1 MRRATLLLLLLLAG
15 AATAQEPVAKE
26 VARLR
31 AMAQRFAERGRTG
44 DALVQLEEALS
55 HDPASLDVLGDILGI
70 TAEDDDS
77 FTLWSHYFTRATM
90 DAKGKA
96 PRLRAAVQKR
106 VEPAVALT
114 RVRASALDRLATM
127 ARRLNRPRS
136 DALARYLFDLARLLV
151 RGAPLLEAAHLP
163 QFEEAVR
170 RCQPHP
176 ETVLTDLE
184 RGMRRCWVS
193 GKTADALHAARILHG
208 ACVQARRTMERV
220 KRLRALSDSATRL
233 IARYRATHRA
243 EHEPLTVQ
251 DLLAIPKQKR
261 PAWETEHADWAVPTV
276 VHSPLDMYRVE
287 SICGVRSTAMAAADV
302 EYHHRRLALWYGR
315 DPFRKVQGTVRL
327 CRTAAGLEGEGQP
340 FYWAPG
346 FQGGNVTTITVN
358 FANRQGMATMITH
371 ELTHRFDGAIYPRLP
386 SWLLEGRAVH
396 TGTCTLWPR
405 SDKLDERA
413 VSWGSFWQ
421 ANYKGYGRTKKLRE
435 LIEGTIEDYRDNYPA
450 GYSLWIYLS
459 RYRKARFGPRIEP
472 YLRSFKAKPGWPGV
486 KRFEDFFVD
495 GRDGRP
501 EKFEDLAKDLRE
513 FFGMANALDAGA
525 WKKGWQKSARAAAD
539 EATKVQRALR
549 KTGHNAELADPFD
562 RRILDHSNHPV
573 LRGRSDDPAFG
584 ERHALAAALW
594 FDAHGMP
601 KEALRAFV
609 WARAVDDM
617 TNANLRR
624 QARFH
629 RERGAPSQAW
639 LLRLAASEDP
649 GPVPGEVGPAH
660 AALAPFRQSLRAFEK
675 QYAASDR
682 PRADRAMRADR
693 MALERAVGIHSEETH
708 NRVKPRGVLT
718 SPPDCDPYLGVL
730 ARSLAEDVWDPSETV
745 VRGNWHV
752 AAPGLLV
759 LGRKTTKTTI
769 SGVTRDAGIRK
780 VFVRGTEWFEGTY
793 TLRVRVKLISAHL
806 GAAVVIGHTRGDRG
820 LVVNLGGGDW
830 AYAVGRKAKTAGF
843 RGIRVSLNDLRGYD
857 GGVSRMSRHVS
868 FRSPKQS
875 FLLTVRV
882 SDAFVRVRI
891 DDRDVLSHRSATDL
905 AVRGRIGFLLGS
917 GLVAFHRPE
926 VRRHRVVGPWNSCPC
941 EHGDEPIDISRTIR
955 IPWETWQGRRVLAI
969 PRDPLGSVL
978 LCYPDGDL
986 WKGAD
991 AARDAATIWRSLL
1004 GDQAAP
1010 LRLHVLHPAAKEG
1023 AQLPWGGL
1031 LGADH
1036 LHAHAGLPSVR
1047 EAWNSWM
1054 EAEQAK
1060 RVKRKKKRTKEE
1072 VLQKLLSEVQARSPW
1087 LMVDPRGVVRYQG
1100 LWIQPH
1106 FGGRYRELLQRLQGH

>member
-1 MRRATLLLLLLLAG
+1 MRRATLLLLLLAG
-15 AATAQEPVAKE
+15 ATPAQEPVEKE
-26 VARLR
+26 IARLR
-31 AMAQRFAERGRTG
+31 AMAQRFAERGRAG
-44 DALVQLEEALS
+44 DALAQLEEALS
-55 HDPASLDVLGDILGI
+55 HDPTSLEVLGDILGI
-70 TAEDDDS
+70 TADDDDS

-96 PRLRAAVQKR
+96 PRLPSAVQKR
-106 VEPAVALT
+106 VDPAVALT
-114 RVRASALDRLATM
+114 RLRANALDRLAAV

-136 DALARYLFDLARLLV
+136 DALARYLLGLARRLV
-151 RGAPLLEAAHLP
+151 RGAPLLEAAYLP
-163 QFEEAVR
+163 RFEEAVR
-170 RCQPHP
+170 HCQPDP

-208 ACVQARRTMERV
+208 ACVHARRTKERV
-220 KRLRALSDSATRL
+220 KRLRALSESATQL
-233 IARYRATHRA
+233 IGKYRAKHRA
-243 EHEPLTVQ
+243 EHDPLTVQ
-251 DLLAIPKQKR
+251 DLLAIPKEKR
-261 PAWETEHADWAVPTV
+261 PAWEAEHADWAGPTV

-287 SICGVRSTAMAAADV
+287 SICGVRSTAMAGADV
-302 EYHHRRLALWYGR
+302 EYHHRRLALWYEK
-315 DPFRKVQGTVRL
+315 DPFRNVQGTVRL
-327 CRTAAGLEGEGQP
+327 CRTVADLEGEGQP

-371 ELTHRFDGAIYPRLP
+371 ELTHRFDGTIYPGMP

-421 ANYKGYGRTKKLRE
+421 ANYKGYGRAKKLRE

-472 YLRSFKAKPGWPGV
+472 YMRSFKAKPGWTRM
-486 KRFEDFFVD
+486 KRFENFFVD
-495 GRDGRP
+495 GRNGRP

-513 FFGMANALDAGA
+513 FFGMANALDAGT
-525 WKKGWQKSARAAAD
+525 WKKGWQLSVRAAAD
-539 EATKVQRALR
+539 EANKLQHTLR
-549 KTGHNAELADPFD
+549 KNARNAELADPFD
-562 RRILDHSNHPV
+562 RQILDHSNHPV

-601 KEALRAFV
+601 KAALRAFV
-609 WARAVDDM
+609 WARAVDEM
-617 TNANLRR
+617 TSANLLR

-639 LLRLAASEDP
+639 LLRLAAREAP
-649 GPVPGEVGPAH
+649 GPVPGEVARAH
-660 AALAPFRQSLRAFEK
+660 VALAPFRDSLRALEN
-675 QYAASDR
+675 QYAASKR

-693 MALERAVGIHSEETH
+693 MALDRAAGIRSDALHD
-708 NRVKPRGVLT
+708 RIKPRGVLT
-718 SPPDCDPYLGVL
+718 PPPDCDPYLGVL
-730 ARSLAEDVWDPSETV
+730 ARPLAEDVWDPSETV

-759 LGRKTTKTTI
+759 LGRKKTKATI

-780 VFVRGTEWFEGTY
+780 VFLRGTEWFEGTY

-806 GAAVVIGHTRGDRG
+806 GAGVVIGHTRGDRG

-830 AYAVGRKAKTAGF
+830 AYAVGRKAETTGF
-843 RGIRVSLNDLRGYD
+843 RGIHVSLNDLRGYD
-857 GGVSRMSRHVS
+857 DGVSRMRTHVP

-882 SDAFVRVRI
+882 SDAFVRVSI

-917 GLVAFHRPE
+917 GLVAFQQPE

-941 EHGDEPIDISRTIR
+941 EHGDEPIDISRAVK
-955 IPWETWQGRRVLAI
+955 IPWETWQGRRVLAV
-969 PRDPLGSVL
+969 PPDPLGSVL
-978 LCYPDGDL
+978 LCYPDGEL

-991 AARDAATIWRSLL
+991 AAKDAAAIWRRVL
-1004 GDQAAP
+1004 GNEAGR

-1036 LHAHAGLPSVR
+1036 LHAHAGLRPVR
-1047 EAWNSWM
+1047 EAWNAWV

-1072 VLQKLLSEVQARSPW
+1072 VLQKLASEVQARPPW

-1106 FGGRYRELLQRLQGH
+1106 FGGRYRELLLRLQGH